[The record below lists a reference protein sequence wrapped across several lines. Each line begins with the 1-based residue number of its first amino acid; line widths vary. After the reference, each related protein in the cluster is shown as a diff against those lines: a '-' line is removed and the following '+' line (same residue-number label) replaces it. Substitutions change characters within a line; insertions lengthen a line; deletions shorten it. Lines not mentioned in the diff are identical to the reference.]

1 MRENSS
7 FRLGALLLRQREYDF
22 PEDLVAPGDIRMTV
36 YAFLFSERSNQMNYH
51 GGSRKP

>member
-22 PEDLVAPGDIRMTV
+22 PEDLVALGDIRMTV